1 MTVTADMTRATEHV
15 RSMNVLDVSSVSIKA
30 RIAVL
35 WVSAT
40 LCYLYGDVI
49 AFYVPGALQKMI
61 DGKLGEWTVT
71 PNWLLGVGVLMS
83 LPAVMVALTVLLKP
97 VVSRWL
103 NVVVGAAMTALILFT
118 MIDAWKFG
126 FYFYIYL
133 GVVEVALT
141 SLVVWY
147 ALTWPRQPVVKTAWY
162 PPAAVAP

>member
-1 MTVTADMTRATEHV
+1 MTVPADMTRATEHV
-15 RSMNVLDVSSVSIKA
+15 RSMNVLDVSTVSIKT

-49 AFYVPGALQKMI
+49 AFYGPGALQKMI

-103 NVVVGAAMTALILFT
+103 NVVVGAAMTGA
-118 MIDAWKFG
+118 
-126 FYFYIYL
+126 
-133 GVVEVALT
+133 
-141 SLVVWY
+141 SLSFISRIGRVGGRWLSKRFFWARHRGNRGARFRRPETEHNARTPEY
-147 ALTWPRQPVVKTAWY
+147 
-162 PPAAVAP
+162 